1 MSNPEYILTEPASSM
16 DKFRVNWRISLFMST
31 ERSLSPYN
39 KSCIRALFEKLLIC
53 ANGRN
58 KFETPARRSR
68 CKMSNDVVQLSFICT
83 KLHDTCLVCQVF
95 SQDY

>member
-1 MSNPEYILTEPASSM
+1 MSS
-16 DKFRVNWRISLFMST
+16 

-39 KSCIRALFEKLLIC
+39 KSCTRALFEKLLIW

-68 CKMSNDVVQLSFICT
+68 RKMSNEGQSNKKCSVSSMPSFVGHMRFT
-83 KLHDTCLVCQVF
+83 VSLKLCLNL
-95 SQDY
+95 